1 MSRFRLMLLGVLAV
15 VAVSAVSAATA
26 TAEGPYWVACQ
37 EVAEGTGKYTNSKC
51 ATEGAPKT
59 WEWYK
64 LTPFDELAL
73 ESEGG
78 PFVLNTVFA
87 GKATVI
93 RCNKET
99 DSGYV
104 YGTMP
109 GTDNALTLFTE
120 CQNLEIEG
128 AEVVCKPVEPITVG
142 PMPTILRYV
151 VRVKGSG
158 GAWEVVSET
167 VYNED
172 VAKKAPETEY
182 EGRFADEFK
191 PPAGSGGVFV
201 TMKFTGGGC
210 GLLKS
215 AQIKG
220 SELGLVNNATEALEF
235 NAQTSKLKFG
245 AEAATLTGTS
255 TQKVTTAG
263 YGALKVE

>member
-26 TAEGPYWVACQ
+26 AAEGPYWEACQ
-37 EVAEGTGKYTNSKC
+37 QVAAATGTYTSSTC
-51 ATEGAPKT
+51 ATAGAPE
-59 WEWYK
+59 EWQWYQ

-78 PFVLNTVFA
+78 PFVLSTVFA
-87 GKATVI
+87 GKATVTT
-93 RCNKET
+93 CKKET
-99 DSGYV
+99 GDGYV

-109 GTDNALTLFTE
+109 GTDNALVLFTE
-120 CQNLEIEG
+120 CENLTIEG
-128 AEVVCKPVEPITVG
+128 AEVVCKFVEPIAVG

-158 GAWEVVSET
+158 EAWGAVSEA
-167 VYNED
+167 VYNEN
-172 VAKKAPETEY
+172 VAKNAPATEY

-201 TMKFTGGGC
+201 TLKFTGGGC
-210 GLLKS
+210 GFLKS
-215 AQIKG
+215 WQIKG

-235 NAQTSKLKFG
+235 NKETSKLKFG
-245 AEAATLTGTS
+245 PEPMALTGS
-255 TQKVTTAG
+255 SMLEVTTAG
-263 YGALKVE
+263 YGAFKVE